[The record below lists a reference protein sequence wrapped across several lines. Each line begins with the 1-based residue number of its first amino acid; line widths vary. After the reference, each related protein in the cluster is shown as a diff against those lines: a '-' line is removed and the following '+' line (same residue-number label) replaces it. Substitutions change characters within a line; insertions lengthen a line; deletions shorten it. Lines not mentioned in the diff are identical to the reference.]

1 MINRESNHILEMQF
15 KPLTLKADQLITEVQ
30 NTAFEVG
37 YNQGIDDLVTYLQRH
52 GVDLPTAIVGL
63 RGSAVSQIIGKELWS

>member
-15 KPLTLKADQLITEVQ
+15 KPLTRKADQLITEIQ

-37 YNQGIDDLVTYLQRH
+37 YNQGIDDLVTYLH
-52 GVDLPTAIVGL
+52 KKGIAMPLEINGL
-63 RGSAVSQIIGKELWS
+63 KGSAVSQIIEKEL

>member
-15 KPLTLKADQLITEVQ
+15 KPLTRKADELITEVQ

-37 YNQGIDDLVTYLQRH
+37 YNQGIDDLVTYLH
-52 GVDLPTAIVGL
+52 KKGIDMPLEIKGF
-63 RGSAVSQIIGKELWS
+63 RGSAVSQIIEKEV

>member
-1 MINRESNHILEMQF
+1 MINRESNHILEVQF

-37 YNQGIDDLVTYLQRH
+37 YNQGIDDLVTYLHKKGIAMPIEIR
-52 GVDLPTAIVGL
+52 GL
-63 RGSAVSQIIGKELWS
+63 RGSSVSQIIEKEL

>member
-1 MINRESNHILEMQF
+1 MMNRTSNHILEVQF

-37 YNQGIDDLVTYLQRH
+37 YNQGIDDLVTYLRKK
-52 GVDLPTAIVGL
+52 GFDLPIEIKGL
-63 RGSAVSQIIGKELWS
+63 KGSAVSQIIEKEL

>member
-15 KPLTLKADQLITEVQ
+15 KPLTRKADQLITEVQ

-37 YNQGIDDLVTYLQRH
+37 YNQGIDDLATYLH
-52 GVDLPTAIVGL
+52 KKGIAMPLEIKGL
-63 RGSAVSQIIGKELWS
+63 RGSAVSQTIEKEL

>member
-1 MINRESNHILEMQF
+1 MINRESNNILEMQF

-37 YNQGIDDLVTYLQRH
+37 YNQGIDDLVTYLRKK
-52 GVDLPTAIVGL
+52 GFDLPIEIKGL
-63 RGSAVSQIIGKELWS
+63 KGSAVSQIIEKEL

>member
-37 YNQGIDDLVTYLQRH
+37 YCQGIDDLVTYLH
-52 GVDLPTAIVGL
+52 KKGIAMPLEINGL
-63 RGSAVSQIIGKELWS
+63 KGSAVSQIIEKEL

>member
-15 KPLTLKADQLITEVQ
+15 KPLTRKADELITEVQ

-37 YNQGIDDLVTYLQRH
+37 YCQGIDDLVTYLH
-52 GVDLPTAIVGL
+52 KKGIAMPLEITGL
-63 RGSAVSQIIGKELWS
+63 NGSAVSQIIEKEL